1 LITVFL
7 IAVEL
12 AAAGIGAHH
21 AGLELSDKRL
31 VEELFMNKVLRV
43 VVATSVGLSA
53 FWRWVQLSLSPL
65 DSCCWRES
73 PSACPRKQAF
83 DLPNTFPLAAH
94 IVVIKDVR
102 LFQNSVSQEYSD
114 LDIMQMIGRAVS

>member
-1 LITVFL
+1 LITVLL

-53 FWRWVQLSLSPL
+53 FS
-65 DSCCWRES
+65 
-73 PSACPRKQAF
+73 
-83 DLPNTFPLAAH
+83 
-94 IVVIKDVR
+94 
-102 LFQNSVSQEYSD
+102 
-114 LDIMQMIGRAVS
+114 